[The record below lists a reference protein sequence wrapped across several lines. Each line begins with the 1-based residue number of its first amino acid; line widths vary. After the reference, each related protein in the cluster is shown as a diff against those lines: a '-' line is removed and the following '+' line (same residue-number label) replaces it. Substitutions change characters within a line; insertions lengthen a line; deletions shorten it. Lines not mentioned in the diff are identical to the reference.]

1 MKKALNGDYT
11 TTPTTTLHNNN
22 TTIPPPATTT
32 TTTTSASTSTY
43 TTAERASRT
52 EILHKIIQD
61 KEVNSF
67 FYFTIILYL
76 YY

>member
-32 TTTTSASTSTY
+32 STSTTY
-43 TTAERASRT
+43 TTTERASRT